1 MRQRRA
7 FARASWVPTLAL
19 ACAGA
24 CGGGGGAKAP
34 TYTPVSATTDGTLS
48 TLQLGDLK
56 MVVDESRGGRITE
69 FSLFGTNTLVTRD
82 QNGTYGSTYWP
93 SPQSSWCAAGGACW
107 PPPAALD
114 SGTYAADPINASN
127 NISLTSGP
135 TPLDTVAGSALVLNK
150 TFVPLPE
157 SGAINVVYQLSNS
170 STSATVSLA
179 PWQISRVAT
188 NGLTFFGQG
197 AGPVTYTSDSDPT
210 FAVTEGAGD
219 LWYASAP
226 VTHDSKAFADG
237 AGWLAQATPDRL
249 LSLVSW
255 TDVMPAQIAPGEAEI
270 EVFTNGD
277 YVEIEAQGA
286 LTTLAPG
293 QGLTWAVQWKLRPIP
308 AGASVAA
315 GSADLAALA
324 TTTLAE

>member
-1 MRQRRA
+1 MR
-7 FARASWVPTLAL
+7 
-19 ACAGA
+19 G
-24 CGGGGGAKAP
+24 
-34 TYTPVSATTDGTLS
+34 
-48 TLQLGDLK
+48 
-56 MVVDESRGGRITE
+56 
-69 FSLFGTNTLVTRD
+69 
-82 QNGTYGSTYWP
+82 
-93 SPQSSWCAAGGACW
+93 GGACW